1 MKLCENS
8 KCISWDGMYRR
19 HFATNKVTTHVGVT
33 EVCNNCI
40 LGVIDPF
47 DLDSYTIEST
57 AKENV
62 PDHISVSKIRL
73 WQQCPWKY
81 THAYINP
88 EKHTRSEAAIQR
100 YGTYLHEVLEIY
112 GRQVLLLKSTCGNW
126 KDHDI
131 IKNSFEALEK
141 LWMYVWTKNKKDD
154 PTDLPYS
161 FWENGIKAI
170 RYIAKH
176 IDRFIRVHSVEE
188 QFFFDLH
195 NLPGIF
201 GFIDRVDIW
210 DDGNKLEITDYKM
223 GKPKKAVWV
232 KKDIQLQVYTKVQSD
247 LHDIPIEDITA
258 TLEFPT
264 HHQRVSV
271 RFTEDQIEQT
281 LRVIESIADKILA
294 ARKMYEDS
302 NGKDY
307 PRTIKGP
314 LCDYCEHLT
323 DICPAWNKKPKKR
336 KYEQP
341 KLF

>member
-1 MKLCENS
+1 
-8 KCISWDGMYRR
+8 
-19 HFATNKVTTHVGVT
+19 
-33 EVCNNCI
+33 
-40 LGVIDPF
+40 
-47 DLDSYTIEST
+47 
-57 AKENV
+57 
-62 PDHISVSKIRL
+62 
-73 WQQCPWKY
+73 
-81 THAYINP
+81 
-88 EKHTRSEAAIQR
+88 
-100 YGTYLHEVLEIY
+100 
-112 GRQVLLLKSTCGNW
+112 
-126 KDHDI
+126 
-131 IKNSFEALEK
+131 
-141 LWMYVWTKNKKDD
+141 MYVWTKNKKDD

-161 FWENGIKAI
+161 FWENGIKAL
-170 RYIAKH
+170 RYIAKY

-210 DDGNKLEITDYKM
+210 DEGNKLEIIDYKM

-232 KKDIQLQVYTKVQSD
+232 KKDIQLQVYVKVQSD
-247 LHDIPIEDITA
+247 LHDIPVEDIIA

-264 HHQRVSV
+264 YNQRVSV
-271 RFTEDQIEQT
+271 RFTEDEVEQT
-281 LRVIESIADKILA
+281 LRRIESIADNILA
-294 ARKMYEDS
+294 ARKVYEDS
-302 NGKDY
+302 NGTDY